1 MSNQDLDGFLDTFEL
16 DLESAL
22 SCLQDGKLFYEKI
35 QSLEQNLLDASPRFI
50 AQLKKKPIDTSQ
62 TKKINNIIKLIEIL
76 ELKSNAKLNWFQDL
90 DRHLKQTLGNEI

>member
-1 MSNQDLDGFLDTFEL
+1 MSKQNLDGFLDTFEA

-22 SCLQDGKLFYEKI
+22 SCLQDGTLFYKKI

-50 AQLKKKPIDTSQ
+50 AQLKKKPIDASQ
-62 TKKINNIIKLIEIL
+62 AKKIKEIIKLIEIL

-90 DRHLKQTLGNEI
+90 DKHLKRTLANEI

>member
-1 MSNQDLDGFLDTFEL
+1 MSKQNLDSFLDTFKF

-22 SCLQDGKLFYEKI
+22 SCLEDGKLFYEKI
-35 QSLEQNLLDASPRFI
+35 QSLEQNLFDASPRFI
-50 AQLKKKPIDTSQ
+50 AQLKKNPIDTSQ
-62 TKKINNIIKLIEIL
+62 AKKIKNIINLIEIL

>member
-1 MSNQDLDGFLDTFEL
+1 MSNQNLDGFLDTFEA

-22 SCLQDGKLFYEKI
+22 SCLQDGKLFYNKI

-50 AQLKKKPIDTSQ
+50 AQLKKKPIDASQ
-62 TKKINNIIKLIEIL
+62 AKKIKEIIKLIEIL

-90 DRHLKQTLGNEI
+90 DKHLKRTLAKEI